1 MLFQLP
7 VYQISHIAKDILR
20 EPEVTQTLEQQNG
33 DLTIIEDGHNY
44 KIIRNFEKKLTNKD
58 QLEFEIKRYLKTNF
72 FGFKIGYKTNEKKF
86 KYRISVQINNEI
98 VFETEDIDSE
108 KESEYLFYLQHFQL
122 KSKNKKEIKFDDIN
136 HVVFAVHKVIY
147 KGKKIESFEL
157 RQAVQ
162 VLLQKKKIKKN
173 YLVNNE
179 GIIFKTKKIIS
190 DKYVVWNYV
199 AFQPIPWSQLE
210 KNNGLYRVYVWNS
223 NKEKV
228 EFDYEVKTQ
237 EVTELALEGNKKLE
251 TFFELVSDT
260 NTPKTGDI
268 KFLDDTNFD
277 YKKSKTVI
285 GPSSS
290 AYSGYYISP
299 FFSGSLYPKI
309 NIQFNDSFKNITLT
323 RKIYISK
330 ALFGSKESFFTVSD
344 EAVGGHHLQFENW
357 TEIKAAFYNDVL
369 NGSWNTME
377 YHEDW

>member
-190 DKYVVWNYV
+190 DKYVV
-199 AFQPIPWSQLE
+199 
-210 KNNGLYRVYVWNS
+210 
-223 NKEKV
+223 
-228 EFDYEVKTQ
+228 
-237 EVTELALEGNKKLE
+237 
-251 TFFELVSDT
+251 
-260 NTPKTGDI
+260 
-268 KFLDDTNFD
+268 
-277 YKKSKTVI
+277 
-285 GPSSS
+285 
-290 AYSGYYISP
+290 
-299 FFSGSLYPKI
+299 
-309 NIQFNDSFKNITLT
+309 
-323 RKIYISK
+323 
-330 ALFGSKESFFTVSD
+330 
-344 EAVGGHHLQFENW
+344 
-357 TEIKAAFYNDVL
+357 
-369 NGSWNTME
+369 
-377 YHEDW
+377 